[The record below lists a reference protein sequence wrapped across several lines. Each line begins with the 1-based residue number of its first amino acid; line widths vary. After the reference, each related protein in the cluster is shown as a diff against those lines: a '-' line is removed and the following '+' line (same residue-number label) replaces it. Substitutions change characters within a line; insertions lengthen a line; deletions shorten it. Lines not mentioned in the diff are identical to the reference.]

1 VAVARACG
9 ARAVYATDVRPY
21 RLELAR
27 RMGADRLVDSSRE
40 DAVAAVKAET
50 GGQGADVVL
59 EMSGH
64 PHGVRQ
70 AFKMLRR
77 GGRISLLGIP
87 SQPVTLELAED
98 VIFKG
103 ATVHGING
111 RRMWQT
117 WYQAQALLR
126 SGKVDLSPLIT
137 HTLPLGEIEKGL
149 ALLKDGQAAKIIL
162 YP

>member
-1 VAVARACG
+1 VAV
-9 ARAVYATDVRPY
+9 V
-21 RLELAR
+21 L
-27 RMGADRLVDSSRE
+27 S
-40 DAVAAVKAET
+40 ET
-50 GGQGADVVL
+50 AGQGADVVL

-64 PHGVRQ
+64 PDGIRQ

-77 GGRISLLGIP
+77 GGRLSLLGIP
-87 SQPVTLELAED
+87 SQAVSLDLAED

-103 ATVHGING
+103 ATVQGING

-126 SGKVDLSPLIT
+126 SGRVDLTPLIT
-137 HTLPLGEIEKGL
+137 HTLPLREIERGME
-149 ALLKDGQAAKIIL
+149 LLKGGQAAKVIL